1 MKKDTLY
8 IDVED
13 DITAIIGKVKASPEK
28 IVALVPPKRAG
39 ILQSAVNLK
48 LIQRAASAKDKHLVL
63 ITHDRSLASLAAGAS
78 IPVAKTLSSRPELAK
93 TKAPDMT
100 EEEVINGDELP
111 VGEHAKTA
119 PIPGKESDDDII
131 SSSITEELASDKKPK
146 TGASRSFK
154 NARNKIPN
162 FDSFR
167 KKLFIGIGAGVLLII
182 FLVWAIVFA
191 PHATVNIKAKTTSID
206 LRVPITIKNDA
217 PTAPEQAQ
225 IRPVVEQI
233 KKTNSTSFQATG
245 KKQVGE
251 KASGTVT
258 IQNCSSRNSINIPA
272 GTAVS
277 TDGLNFMTASSVR
290 VPGGSSSTDFGGCDR
305 PGTASVAVSAQ
316 EIGDQYNISSG
327 NTFTVADQPSNVLA
341 VNNSG
346 FSGGSKKDITV
357 VSANDVQNAQK
368 QLVQQDQNA
377 AKRDLT
383 KEFDKKRVV
392 IISESFNA
400 NQAEPSVSPA
410 VDNEA
415 TTAQLTI
422 ETTYTLLAL
431 KRSDISSV
439 LDKVMAEELKEVKE
453 KNQQVYDNG
462 KDDIKLTKFD
472 PAGSLV
478 LQGTGYIG
486 PKIDKEAL
494 KKKITGKNYE
504 EIRQLV
510 MQTDGVQDVNTDFS
524 PFWVSR
530 APNEKKIDIVFK
542 ISK

>member
-39 ILQSAVNLK
+39 VLQSAVNLK
-48 LIQRAASAKDKHLVL
+48 LIQRAASAKGKHLVL
-63 ITHDRSLASLAAGAS
+63 ITHDRSLASLAAGAA

-93 TKAPDMT
+93 IKAPDMT

-111 VGEHAKTA
+111 VGDHAKTA
-119 PIPGKESDDDII
+119 PISTKQSDEDII
-131 SSSITEELASDKKPK
+131 SSSINDELSSNDKPK
-146 TGASRSFK
+146 AGASRSFK
-154 NARNKIPN
+154 NAKSKIPN

-167 KKLFIGIGAGVLLII
+167 KRLFIGIGAGILLIV

-206 LRVPITIKNDA
+206 LRVPITIKNDT
-217 PTAPEQAQ
+217 PTAPAQAQ
-225 IRPVVEQI
+225 IRPIVEQI

-251 KASGTVT
+251 KATGTMRLDRT
-258 IQNCSSRNSINIPA
+258 SISSNPITIPA
-272 GTAVS
+272 GT
-277 TDGLNFMTASSVR
+277 GF
-290 VPGGSSSTDFGGCDR
+290 
-305 PGTASVAVSAQ
+305 
-316 EIGDQYNISSG
+316 SSG
-327 NTFTVADQPSNVLA
+327 NFTFVTVESVQLGGTSIGPGGIVQDSATVRVQAANIGEDYNLSARDYTPTV
-341 VNNSG
+341 SG
-346 FSGGSKKDITV
+346 IDASGSQMSGGSKKDVTV

-368 QLVQQDQNA
+368 QLAGQDQNSI
-377 AKRDLT
+377 KRDLN
-383 KEFDKKRVV
+383 KKFDKNRVI
-392 IISESFNA
+392 IISESFNTT
-400 NQAEPSVSPA
+400 QSEPSVSPA

-415 TTAQLTI
+415 TTAQLTV

-431 KRSDISSV
+431 KKSDINSM
-439 LDKVMAEELKEVKE
+439 LDHVMADELKQVKE

-462 KDDIKLTKFD
+462 KDDIKLTRFD

-486 PKIDKEAL
+486 PKINKEAL
-494 KKKITGKNYE
+494 KKKVAGKNYE

-510 MQTDGVQDVNTDFS
+510 MQTDGVQDVSTDFS

-530 APNEKKIDIVFK
+530 APDEKKIDIVFK